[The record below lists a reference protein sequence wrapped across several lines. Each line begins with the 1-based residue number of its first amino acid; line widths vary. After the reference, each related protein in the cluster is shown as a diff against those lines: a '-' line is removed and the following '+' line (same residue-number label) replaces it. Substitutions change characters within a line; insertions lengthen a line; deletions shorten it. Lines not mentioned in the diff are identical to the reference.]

1 MEREGAT
8 PTLHERLMSVL
19 VRGAQVQEDTRA
31 IMARHIEVDEHV
43 IATLMAT
50 RRARADR
57 AHARDVRI
65 QTDR

>member
-1 MEREGAT
+1 MR
-8 PTLHERLMSVL
+8 VL
-19 VRGAQVQEDTRA
+19 LRGAQAQEDSRA
-31 IMARHIEVDEHV
+31 IIARHIEVDEHV

-57 AHARDVRI
+57 ARARDVRI